1 MKIGLL
7 DVDGHNFPN
16 LPLMKISAWHKRNG
30 DDVEKFILLLEY
42 DKVYISKVFTF
53 TSDYEAVIRAGEI
66 IKGGTGYGLNNKL
79 PDEIEHI
86 YPDYSLYPQYPE
98 AYGFLTRG
106 CPRNCKFCIVA
117 EKEGCHSQKVADLDE
132 FWNNQKTIK
141 LLDPNLLAC
150 KDRENLL
157 EQLADSKAYIDFT
170 QGLDIR
176 FMTEDIAK
184 LISNTKV
191 KMIHFA
197 WDNPKDSLEVSFEKF
212 RAMSTLR
219 FDKLRVYVLVNF
231 DTTIDEDLY
240 RIYTLRQLGYDPFV
254 MVYDRQNASRET
266 KDLQRWVNNKWVFR
280 SCKRFEDY
288 NRKIG

>member
-1 MKIGLL
+1 VKIGLL

-30 DDVEKFILLLEY
+30 DDVEKFIPLLEY